1 VLADPCF
8 KIDADAFSHAVEASV
23 YGRRF
28 TRYLL
33 IKVDWLYQDHA
44 QQMTF
49 NFLSA
54 EHVLPQNP
62 ADDSQW
68 KKDFTDE
75 QRNEWTDRLGNLVL
89 ISTAKNS
96 SQGRLDYTDKK
107 SKYFANR
114 INTNPNSLRV
124 LQNTQWTPTELG
136 CNHKAVLANISEHYG
151 IPSSKGTP

>member
-1 VLADPCF
+1 MLMP
-8 KIDADAFSHAVEASV
+8 FSHAVEASV

-54 EHVLPQNP
+54 EHVLPQIRLTIANGRR
-62 ADDSQW
+62 
-68 KKDFTDE
+68 DFTDE

-89 ISTAKNS
+89 N
-96 SQGRLDYTDKK
+96 QHG
-107 SKYFANR
+107 
-114 INTNPNSLRV
+114 
-124 LQNTQWTPTELG
+124 E
-136 CNHKAVLANISEHYG
+136 E
-151 IPSSKGTP
+151 